1 MHRQSIETWGV
12 VEGWV
17 GDLPPKVARPENGD
31 SIVLQHL
38 DITLDCR
45 ALEYDR
51 IIVQELP

>member
-1 MHRQSIETWGV
+1 MGV

-17 GDLPPKVARPENGD
+17 GDLPLEVTRPGNGD

-38 DITLDCR
+38 DITLDCH
-45 ALEYDR
+45 APEHGR